1 MKSGPLFLSVII
13 PVLNEAPLIS
23 EFLRRT
29 KRLGDSIELIVVD
42 GGSTDGTPMLATPLA
57 DQVILASRGR
67 ASQMNAGAAIARG
80 EVLWFL
86 HADSSPPANSG
97 DAIRNA
103 LSDPRNAGGCFSL
116 RYPRREW
123 IYRVSDSLGNIG
135 VRAFGFALGDHGI
148 FCRRCAFL
156 ATGAYSVVPILEDAE
171 LYRALARGG
180 RMVQVRDEIVSD
192 PRAFERG
199 GRYRTTAW
207 YFVILALY
215 VLGVPI
221 RRLYRI
227 YRRFHRI
234 DARPATSRSVC
245 LQTASTRRRERVL
258 APQRSSQR
266 VHAATTRPVSISPG
280 SR

>member
-1 MKSGPLFLSVII
+1 MKSGPSFLSVII
-13 PVLNEAPLIS
+13 PVLNEAPLLA
-23 EFLRRT
+23 EFLCRA

-42 GGSTDGTPMLATPLA
+42 GGSIDGTPAIAVPLA
-57 DQVILASRGR
+57 DKVIMAPRGR
-67 ASQMNAGAAIARG
+67 ASQMNAGAAIANG

-86 HADSSPPANSG
+86 HADSSPPAN
-97 DAIRNA
+97 AVNEIRGV

-116 RYPRREW
+116 RYPRREL
-123 IYRVSDSLGNIG
+123 IYRVSDSLGNFG
-135 VRAFGFALGDHGI
+135 VKVFGFALGDHGI

-156 ATGAYSVVPILEDAE
+156 AAGCYPIVPILEDAE
-171 LYRALARGG
+171 LYRAVARGG

-192 PRAFERG
+192 PRAFEKG

-221 RRLYRI
+221 RTLNKI

-234 DARPATSRSVC
+234 GARPAASKSAG
-245 LQTASTRRRERVL
+245 LQTAV
-258 APQRSSQR
+258 P
-266 VHAATTRPVSISPG
+266 
-280 SR
+280 